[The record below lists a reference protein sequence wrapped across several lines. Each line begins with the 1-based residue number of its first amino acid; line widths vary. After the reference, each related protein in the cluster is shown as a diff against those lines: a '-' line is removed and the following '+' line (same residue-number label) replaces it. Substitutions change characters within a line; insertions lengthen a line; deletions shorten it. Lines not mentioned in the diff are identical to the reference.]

1 MKLVM
6 DDIRLMSF
14 PQDDARFAER
24 LRALVGD
31 LRSRTATEA
40 DLVAAVRDGLRN
52 DYPKVSIRSRDPI
65 AEYWPEQAT
74 WYVYRD
80 GHPVGDEHAPSGA
93 ENNGRDAGAS
103 PGSPLKK

>member
-1 MKLVM
+1 M

-14 PQDDARFAER
+14 PQGDAFFAER
-24 LRALVGD
+24 VRTLVEE

-40 DLVAAVRDGLRN
+40 DLVAAVRDGLRA

-65 AEYWPEQAT
+65 AEYWPEPAT

-80 GHPVGDEHAPSGA
+80 GHPVGAEHPSSPDG
-93 ENNGRDAGAS
+93 NDGSDAGAPADRS
-103 PGSPLKK
+103 